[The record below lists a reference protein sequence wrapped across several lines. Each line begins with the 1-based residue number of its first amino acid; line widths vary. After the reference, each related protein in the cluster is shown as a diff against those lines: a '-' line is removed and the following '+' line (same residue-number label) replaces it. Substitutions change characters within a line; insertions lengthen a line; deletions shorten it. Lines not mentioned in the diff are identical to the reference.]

1 MTSIPCLQRSHMPT
15 VLALH
20 AATADVPLLTGGTI
34 ARLTEEGRRVVI
46 VTLTGDAPT
55 AIAQSLGAARA
66 ETLGYELALES
77 ESKVPAAEAT
87 DRIVELLADE
97 EIDLILS
104 YDKIGVVHEPTHVR
118 VHEIGNALA
127 ERLGAPTVEAALTS
141 ELVNKGAGIAKTL
154 RKTVPF
160 SDEQLSQFASKSD
173 LTYDIP
179 AKKSF
184 DTKWDAMKAA
194 GGGAD
199 RFSQLLARG
208 MQFPKLV
215 VGSLFQHEYFAAGQ
229 GQAPEW
235 FTSLSK

>member
-1 MTSIPCLQRSHMPT
+1 MPT

-34 ARLTEEGRRVVI
+34 ARLTEAGRRVVI
-46 VTLTGDAPT
+46 VTLTGEAPT
-55 AIAQSLGAARA
+55 EIANRLGVARA

-77 ESKVPAAEAT
+77 ESKVPVDEAT
-87 DRIVELLADE
+87 ERILDLLKDE

-127 ERLGAPTVEAALTS
+127 PKLGAPTVEAALTR
-141 ELVNKGAGIAKTL
+141 ELINKGAGVAKTL
-154 RKTVPF
+154 RKSVPF
-160 SDEQLSQFASKSD
+160 DDAQLAQFASKND
-173 LTYDIP
+173 LAYDIP
-179 AKKSF
+179 AKKAF

-199 RFSQLLARG
+199 RFSQLLSRG
-208 MQFPKLV
+208 MKFPKMV

-229 GQAPEW
+229 GEAPEW
-235 FTSLSK
+235 FTSLAK

>member
-1 MTSIPCLQRSHMPT
+1 MPT

-34 ARLTEEGRRVVI
+34 ARLTEAGRRVII

-55 AIAQSLGAARA
+55 AIAESLGAARA
-66 ETLGYELALES
+66 ETLGYELALEA
-77 ESKVPAAEAT
+77 ESKVPVAAAT
-87 DRIVELLADE
+87 ERILDLLTDE

-104 YDKIGVVHEPTHVR
+104 YDGIGVVHEPTHVR
-118 VHEIGNALA
+118 VHEIGNELA
-127 ERLGAPTVEAALTS
+127 ARLGAPTVEAALTR
-141 ELVNKGAGIAKTL
+141 ELVNKGAGVAKTL
-154 RKTVPF
+154 RKSVPF
-160 SDEQLSQFASKSD
+160 SEDQLAQFASKSD
-173 LTYDIP
+173 LAYDIP
-179 AKKSF
+179 AKKAF
-184 DTKWDAMKAA
+184 DTKWDAMKSA

-208 MQFPKLV
+208 MQFPKIV

-235 FTSLSK
+235 FASLAK

>member
-1 MTSIPCLQRSHMPT
+1 MPT

-127 ERLGAPTVEAALTS
+127 ERLGAPTVEAARTS
-141 ELVNKGAGIAKTL
+141 ELINMGAGIAKTL

-160 SDEQLSQFASKSD
+160 SDEQLAQFASKSD

-229 GQAPEW
+229 GQAPDW

>member
-1 MTSIPCLQRSHMPT
+1 MPT

-34 ARLTEEGRRVVI
+34 ARLTEAGRRVVI

-55 AIAQSLGAARA
+55 AIAQLLGAARA

-77 ESKVPAAEAT
+77 ESKVPVAEAT
-87 DRIVELLADE
+87 ERIIDLLADE

-104 YDKIGVVHEPTHVR
+104 YDKIGVVHEPTHAR
-118 VHEIGNALA
+118 VHEIGNTLA
-127 ERLGAPTVEAALTS
+127 SRLGAPTVEAALTS

-154 RKTVPF
+154 RKSVPF
-160 SDEQLSQFASKSD
+160 NEEQLAQFASKSA
-173 LTYDIP
+173 LAYNIP
-179 AKKSF
+179 AKKAF

-194 GGGAD
+194 GAGAD

-208 MQFPKLV
+208 MQFPKIV
-215 VGSLFQHEYFAAGQ
+215 VGSLFQHEYFAVGQ

-235 FTSLSK
+235 FTTLAK

>member
-1 MTSIPCLQRSHMPT
+1 MPT

-20 AATADVPLLTGGTI
+20 AATADVPLLTGSTI

-66 ETLGYELALES
+66 ESLGYELALES
-77 ESKVPAAEAT
+77 ESKVPVAEAT
-87 DRIVELLADE
+87 DRIQTLLADE

-118 VHEIGNALA
+118 VHEIGNELA
-127 ERLGAPTVEAALTS
+127 SRLGAPTVEAAITR
-141 ELVNKGAGIAKTL
+141 ELVNKGAGVAKTL
-154 RKTVPF
+154 RKTVPYN
-160 SDEQLSQFASKSD
+160 DEQLAQFASKSD
-173 LTYDIP
+173 LAYDIP
-179 AKKSF
+179 AKKKF
-184 DTKWDAMKAA
+184 DVKWDAMKAA

-215 VGSLFQHEYFAAGQ
+215 VGSLFQHEYFGAGQ
-229 GQAPEW
+229 GQAPDW
-235 FTSLSK
+235 FTSLAK